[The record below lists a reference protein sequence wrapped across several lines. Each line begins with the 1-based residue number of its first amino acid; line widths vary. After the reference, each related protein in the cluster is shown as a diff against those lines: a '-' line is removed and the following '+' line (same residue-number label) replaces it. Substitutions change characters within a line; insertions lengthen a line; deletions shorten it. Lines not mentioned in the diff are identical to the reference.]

1 MNKANIKGFTLL
13 EVMVASVILISSI
26 AAISISYRGA
36 LIASQR
42 ADNNIQVSGVMPV
55 IMAQVS
61 EGLQQ
66 LDNGENKLVQNGES
80 WGVKYQWQAELI
92 DFKSPPERFDPDE
105 GDFIVDKPRFRL
117 WLVDLQVEKGSVIQ
131 NYQFNELSW
140 LDEKK

>member
-1 MNKANIKGFTLL
+1 MNKTSVKGFTLL
-13 EVMVASVILISSI
+13 EVMIASVILISSI

-66 LDNGENKLVQNGES
+66 LDKGETKLFQNGVS

-105 GDFIVDKPRFRL
+105 GDFIVDQARFRL
-117 WLVDLQVEKGSVIQ
+117 WLVDLQVEKGSVQ
-131 NYQFNELSW
+131 QTYQFNELSW
-140 LDEKK
+140 LDEKR

>member
-1 MNKANIKGFTLL
+1 MNKASVKGFTLL

-66 LDNGENKLVQNGES
+66 LDKGETKLFQNGVS

-92 DFKSPPERFDPDE
+92 DFKSPPERFDPEE
-105 GDFIVDKPRFRL
+105 GDFIVDQARFRL
-117 WLVDLQVEKGSVIQ
+117 WLVDLQVEKGSVQ
-131 NYQFNELSW
+131 QTYQFNELSW
-140 LDEKK
+140 LDEKR

>member
-1 MNKANIKGFTLL
+1 MNKTSVKGFTLL

-66 LDNGENKLVQNGES
+66 LDKGETKLFQNGVS

-105 GDFIVDKPRFRL
+105 GDFIVDQARFRL
-117 WLVDLQVEKGSVIQ
+117 WLVDLQVEKGSVQ
-131 NYQFNELSW
+131 QTYQFNELSW
-140 LDEKK
+140 LDEKR